1 MATLLNRLS
10 ASFEYWGDVG
20 TAKYAEAC
28 FRPVIVIPPPGAELL
43 DDHGETYEIV
53 TADVFSDGMRT
64 ATVLHRKMA
73 GGREIAALET
83 FPTKRVIDLLAKNVP
98 VPVLEKW
105 TENETLIRSGKTE
118 VPTPLETLL
127 HEAAELAKTPR
138 G

>member
-1 MATLLNRLS
+1 MVTLLDRLS
-10 ASFEYWGDVG
+10 ASFAYWGEVG
-20 TAKYAEAC
+20 IAKYAESC
-28 FRPVIVIPPPGAELL
+28 LRPVIVIPPSGAETLE
-43 DDHGETYEIV
+43 DAGETYEIV
-53 TADVFSDGMRT
+53 TADVFLDGMRT
-64 ATVLHRKMA
+64 TTVLHRKMA

-98 VPVLEKW
+98 IQVLEKW